1 MKSTLN
7 YLTWSFALLL
17 VAACGQKKPA
27 VPVSAS
33 VEQTD
38 TLDRKSVV

>member
-17 VAACGQKKPA
+17 VAACGQKKTCCA
-27 VPVSAS
+27 G
-33 VEQTD
+33 ECIG
-38 TLDRKSVV
+38 